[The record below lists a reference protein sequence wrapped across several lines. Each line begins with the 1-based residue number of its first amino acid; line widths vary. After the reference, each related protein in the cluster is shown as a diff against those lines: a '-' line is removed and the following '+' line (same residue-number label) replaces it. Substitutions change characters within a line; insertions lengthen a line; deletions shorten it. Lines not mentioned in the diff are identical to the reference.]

1 MKKLL
6 LGLFLVSSA
15 LAFSA
20 RVVKSTETVLKDNI
34 VYVGEETTPYT
45 GVIETYNE
53 QGILLEKTEFKN
65 GLRDGSSKKYFI
77 NGGKVSLEAI
87 FSNGIQVGVQKRY
100 YESGE
105 LLSERSYKNGKM
117 DGIGKS
123 YYQNGQVE
131 MEEPYKNGERDGV
144 IKVYDEN
151 GKLVRQATFKNG
163 KQIK

>member
-6 LGLFLVSSA
+6 LGLFLISSA
-15 LAFSA
+15 LTFSA
-20 RVVKSTETVLKDNI
+20 RVVKSTETVLKDNLI
-34 VYVGEETTPYT
+34 YVGEETTPYT

-105 LLSERSYKNGKM
+105 LLSELSYKNGKM

>member
-1 MKKLL
+1 
-6 LGLFLVSSA
+6 
-15 LAFSA
+15 
-20 RVVKSTETVLKDNI
+20 
-34 VYVGEETTPYT
+34 
-45 GVIETYNE
+45 
-53 QGILLEKTEFKN
+53 
-65 GLRDGSSKKYFI
+65 
-77 NGGKVSLEAI
+77 
-87 FSNGIQVGVQKRY
+87 
-100 YESGE
+100 
-105 LLSERSYKNGKM
+105 M